1 MRRLLLALN
10 ASSDRGLEAEAA
22 VKDLLALGM
31 AVSVDM
37 TAQLLGAVARSLLV
51 QTLLTAQLPLRR

>member
-1 MRRLLLALN
+1 VRAI
-10 ASSDRGLEAEAA
+10 DRAIGTDAEAEAA